1 MISTKETLLFT
12 EKVPRSIHSFV
23 SIGEYMVGLSIEIW
37 TFVSMFVRSL
47 DGCFGVKWG

>member
-1 MISTKETLLFT
+1 MILIKEILLFI
-12 EKVPRSIHSFV
+12 EKAPRSTHSFV
-23 SIGEYMVGLSIEIW
+23 SIEEYMVGLSIEIW